1 MVVRTS
7 NKHLPPGE
15 QTPYNLR
22 AGLYFALQKCTDLL
36 LVAIPSKWN
45 IVDFQE
51 GGVSSLVSGQY
62 RACNMCPTAARGH

>member
-51 GGVSSLVSGQY
+51 GGVEKWG
-62 RACNMCPTAARGH
+62 RGSPQKATRGKIS

>member
-1 MVVRTS
+1 M
-7 NKHLPPGE
+7 NKHLI
-15 QTPYNLR
+15 R

-51 GGVSSLVSGQY
+51 GGVEKWG
-62 RACNMCPTAARGH
+62 RGSPKKATRGKIS

>member
-51 GGVSSLVSGQY
+51 GGVEKWGQGSPKK
-62 RACNMCPTAARGH
+62 ATRGKIS